1 MHTFDILLQQ
11 IGLFIIYILA
21 GVILVRTRVLSRETL
36 EPISKFVLKMALPV
50 MVFINITDGVERQVL
65 YESWP
70 IFVIAAIF
78 YIFMYAA
85 GRGMVKLLHLQKN
98 RAGIYQAMLLFGNIG
113 FIGLPMIA
121 GVFSEKGVLYASVFM
136 IMDQFMLWTLGVK
149 LLSPEGEGWFVLKK
163 LVNPAT
169 VAILLGMILMLAQV
183 RIPALLDTAL
193 QKIGSTASPLAMI
206 YVGGIFAG
214 ISFRRY
220 IREISLYGIVLVKM
234 IVAPILLFLILGIF
248 PVGEEIR
255 MAMALIVGMPT
266 MTAVVMM
273 TNASRTRWGL
283 CAGRCVCHDGLW
295 NNDIADGMLDIT
307 KYKIRCI
314 RRIVLF
320 IHNSSGSCLGKKA
333 TVLLFYYFTKIK

>member
-36 EPISKFVLKMALPV
+36 EPISKFVLKM
-50 MVFINITDGVERQVL
+50 
-65 YESWP
+65 
-70 IFVIAAIF
+70 
-78 YIFMYAA
+78 
-85 GRGMVKLLHLQKN
+85 
-98 RAGIYQAMLLFGNIG
+98 
-113 FIGLPMIA
+113 
-121 GVFSEKGVLYASVFM
+121 
-136 IMDQFMLWTLGVK
+136 DQFMLWTLGVK
-149 LLSPEGEGWFVLKK
+149 LLSPEGEGRFALKK

-220 IREISLYGIVLVKM
+220 IREISLYGIVLVRM

-266 MTAVVMM
+266 MTAVIMM
-273 TNASRTRWGL
+273 ANASGL
-283 CAGRCVCHDGLW
+283 DGDYALGGVFVTTVCGIMTLP
-295 NNDIADGMLDIT
+295 MV
-307 KYKIRCI
+307 C
-314 RRIVLF
+314 
-320 IHNSSGSCLGKKA
+320 
-333 TVLLFYYFTKIK
+333 

>member
-36 EPISKFVLKMALPV
+36 EPISKFVLKM
-50 MVFINITDGVERQVL
+50 
-65 YESWP
+65 
-70 IFVIAAIF
+70 
-78 YIFMYAA
+78 
-85 GRGMVKLLHLQKN
+85 
-98 RAGIYQAMLLFGNIG
+98 
-113 FIGLPMIA
+113 
-121 GVFSEKGVLYASVFM
+121 
-136 IMDQFMLWTLGVK
+136 DQFMLWTLGVK
-149 LLSPEGEGWFVLKK
+149 LLSPEGEGRFALKK

-248 PVGEEIR
+248 PVGEEVR

-266 MTAVVMM
+266 MTAVIMM
-273 TNASRTRWGL
+273 ANASGL
-283 CAGRCVCHDGLW
+283 DGDYALGGVFVTTVCGIMTLPMVCW
-295 NNDIADGMLDIT
+295 ILQN
-307 KYKIRCI
+307 IR
-314 RRIVLF
+314 
-320 IHNSSGSCLGKKA
+320 
-333 TVLLFYYFTKIK
+333 

>member
-21 GVILVRTRVLSRETL
+21 GVILVRTRVLSREIL
-36 EPISKFVLKMALPV
+36 EPISKFVLK
-50 MVFINITDGVERQVL
+50 
-65 YESWP
+65 
-70 IFVIAAIF
+70 
-78 YIFMYAA
+78 
-85 GRGMVKLLHLQKN
+85 
-98 RAGIYQAMLLFGNIG
+98 
-113 FIGLPMIA
+113 
-121 GVFSEKGVLYASVFM
+121 
-136 IMDQFMLWTLGVK
+136 MDQFMLWTLGVK
-149 LLSPEGEGWFVLKK
+149 LLSPEGEGRFALKK

-220 IREISLYGIVLVKM
+220 IREISLYGIVLVRM

-266 MTAVVMM
+266 MTAVIMM
-273 TNASRTRWGL
+273 ANASGL
-283 CAGRCVCHDGLW
+283 DGDYALGGVFVTTVCGIMTLPMVCW
-295 NNDIADGMLDIT
+295 ILQN
-307 KYKIRCI
+307 IR
-314 RRIVLF
+314 
-320 IHNSSGSCLGKKA
+320 
-333 TVLLFYYFTKIK
+333 

>member
-70 IFVIAAIF
+70 IFVIAASF

-85 GRGMVKLLHLQKN
+85 GRGMVKLLNCRKIVQESIRQCCCSEILVYRLADDCRCFFGK
-98 RAGIYQAMLLFGNIG
+98 RYLICIRIYDHGPVYAVDFGCKAIVSG
-113 FIGLPMIA
+113 RRR
-121 GVFSEKGVLYASVFM
+121 VVC
-136 IMDQFMLWTLGVK
+136 
-149 LLSPEGEGWFVLKK
+149 LKK

-220 IREISLYGIVLVKM
+220 IREISLYGIVLVK
-234 IVAPILLFLILGIF
+234 
-248 PVGEEIR
+248 
-255 MAMALIVGMPT
+255 
-266 MTAVVMM
+266 
-273 TNASRTRWGL
+273 
-283 CAGRCVCHDGLW
+283 
-295 NNDIADGMLDIT
+295 
-307 KYKIRCI
+307 
-314 RRIVLF
+314 
-320 IHNSSGSCLGKKA
+320 
-333 TVLLFYYFTKIK
+333 

>member
-50 MVFINITDGVERQVL
+50 MVFINITDGVERQLL
-65 YESWP
+65 YKSWP

-113 FIGLPMIA
+113 FVGLPMVA
-121 GVFSEKGVLYASVFM
+121 GVFLEKGVLYASVFM

-149 LLSPEGEGWFVLKK
+149 LTSPTGEGKFDWKRLI
-163 LVNPAT
+163 NPAT

-214 ISFRRY
+214 ISFQKY
-220 IREISLYGIVLVKM
+220 LREISLYGIFYQNN
-234 IVAPILLFLILGIF
+234 PIQ
-248 PVGEEIR
+248 
-255 MAMALIVGMPT
+255 
-266 MTAVVMM
+266 
-273 TNASRTRWGL
+273 
-283 CAGRCVCHDGLW
+283 
-295 NNDIADGMLDIT
+295 
-307 KYKIRCI
+307 
-314 RRIVLF
+314 
-320 IHNSSGSCLGKKA
+320 
-333 TVLLFYYFTKIK
+333 

>member
-36 EPISKFVLKMALPV
+36 EPISKFVLKM
-50 MVFINITDGVERQVL
+50 
-65 YESWP
+65 
-70 IFVIAAIF
+70 
-78 YIFMYAA
+78 
-85 GRGMVKLLHLQKN
+85 
-98 RAGIYQAMLLFGNIG
+98 
-113 FIGLPMIA
+113 
-121 GVFSEKGVLYASVFM
+121 
-136 IMDQFMLWTLGVK
+136 DQFMLWTLGVK
-149 LLSPEGEGWFVLKK
+149 LLSPEGEGRFALKK

-273 TNASRTRWGL
+273 TTASGL
-283 CAGRCVCHDGLW
+283 DGDYALGGVFVTTVCGIMTLPMVCW
-295 NNDIADGMLDIT
+295 ILQNV
-307 KYKIRCI
+307 R
-314 RRIVLF
+314 
-320 IHNSSGSCLGKKA
+320 
-333 TVLLFYYFTKIK
+333 

>member
-21 GVILVRTRVLSRETL
+21 GVILVRTRVLSHETL
-36 EPISKFVLKMALPV
+36 EPISKFVLK
-50 MVFINITDGVERQVL
+50 
-65 YESWP
+65 
-70 IFVIAAIF
+70 
-78 YIFMYAA
+78 
-85 GRGMVKLLHLQKN
+85 
-98 RAGIYQAMLLFGNIG
+98 
-113 FIGLPMIA
+113 
-121 GVFSEKGVLYASVFM
+121 
-136 IMDQFMLWTLGVK
+136 MDQFMLWTLGVK
-149 LLSPEGEGWFVLKK
+149 LLSPEGEGRFALKK

-220 IREISLYGIVLVKM
+220 IREIALYGIVLVKM

-255 MAMALIVGMPT
+255 MVMALIVGMPT

-273 TNASRTRWGL
+273 ANASGL
-283 CAGRCVCHDGLW
+283 DGDYALGGVFVTTVCGIMTLPMVCW
-295 NNDIADGMLDIT
+295 ILQN
-307 KYKIRCI
+307 IR
-314 RRIVLF
+314 
-320 IHNSSGSCLGKKA
+320 
-333 TVLLFYYFTKIK
+333 

>member
-21 GVILVRTRVLSRETL
+21 GVILVRTRVLSCETL
-36 EPISKFVLKMALPV
+36 EPISKFVLK
-50 MVFINITDGVERQVL
+50 
-65 YESWP
+65 
-70 IFVIAAIF
+70 
-78 YIFMYAA
+78 
-85 GRGMVKLLHLQKN
+85 
-98 RAGIYQAMLLFGNIG
+98 
-113 FIGLPMIA
+113 
-121 GVFSEKGVLYASVFM
+121 
-136 IMDQFMLWTLGVK
+136 MDQFMLWTLGVK
-149 LLSPEGEGWFVLKK
+149 LLSPEGEGRFALKK

-220 IREISLYGIVLVKM
+220 IREISLYGIVLVRM

-266 MTAVVMM
+266 MTAVIMM
-273 TNASRTRWGL
+273 ANASGL
-283 CAGRCVCHDGLW
+283 DGDYALGGVFVTTVCGIMTLPMVCW
-295 NNDIADGMLDIT
+295 ILQN
-307 KYKIRCI
+307 IR
-314 RRIVLF
+314 
-320 IHNSSGSCLGKKA
+320 
-333 TVLLFYYFTKIK
+333 

>member
-21 GVILVRTRVLSRETL
+21 GVILVRARVLSRETL
-36 EPISKFVLKMALPV
+36 EPISKFVLK
-50 MVFINITDGVERQVL
+50 
-65 YESWP
+65 
-70 IFVIAAIF
+70 
-78 YIFMYAA
+78 
-85 GRGMVKLLHLQKN
+85 
-98 RAGIYQAMLLFGNIG
+98 
-113 FIGLPMIA
+113 
-121 GVFSEKGVLYASVFM
+121 
-136 IMDQFMLWTLGVK
+136 MDQFMLWTLGVK
-149 LLSPEGEGWFVLKK
+149 LLSPEGEGRFALKK

-220 IREISLYGIVLVKM
+220 IREISLYGIVLVRM

-266 MTAVVMM
+266 MTAVIMM
-273 TNASRTRWGL
+273 ANASGL
-283 CAGRCVCHDGLW
+283 DGDYALGGVFVTTVCGIMTLPMVCW
-295 NNDIADGMLDIT
+295 ILQN
-307 KYKIRCI
+307 IR
-314 RRIVLF
+314 
-320 IHNSSGSCLGKKA
+320 
-333 TVLLFYYFTKIK
+333 

>member
-21 GVILVRTRVLSRETL
+21 GVILVRTRVLSCETL

-149 LLSPEGEGWFVLKK
+149 LLSPEGEGGV
-163 LVNPAT
+163 P
-169 VAILLGMILMLAQV
+169 
-183 RIPALLDTAL
+183 
-193 QKIGSTASPLAMI
+193 
-206 YVGGIFAG
+206 
-214 ISFRRY
+214 
-220 IREISLYGIVLVKM
+220 
-234 IVAPILLFLILGIF
+234 
-248 PVGEEIR
+248 
-255 MAMALIVGMPT
+255 
-266 MTAVVMM
+266 
-273 TNASRTRWGL
+273 
-283 CAGRCVCHDGLW
+283 
-295 NNDIADGMLDIT
+295 
-307 KYKIRCI
+307 
-314 RRIVLF
+314 
-320 IHNSSGSCLGKKA
+320 
-333 TVLLFYYFTKIK
+333 

>member
-36 EPISKFVLKMALPV
+36 EPISKFVLKM
-50 MVFINITDGVERQVL
+50 
-65 YESWP
+65 
-70 IFVIAAIF
+70 
-78 YIFMYAA
+78 
-85 GRGMVKLLHLQKN
+85 
-98 RAGIYQAMLLFGNIG
+98 
-113 FIGLPMIA
+113 
-121 GVFSEKGVLYASVFM
+121 
-136 IMDQFMLWTLGVK
+136 DQFMLWTLGVK
-149 LLSPEGEGWFVLKK
+149 LLSPEGEGRFALKK

-220 IREISLYGIVLVKM
+220 IREISLYGIVLVRM

-266 MTAVVMM
+266 MTAVIMM
-273 TNASRTRWGL
+273 ANASGL
-283 CAGRCVCHDGLW
+283 DGDYALGGVFVTTVCGIMTLPMVCW
-295 NNDIADGMLDIT
+295 ILQNV
-307 KYKIRCI
+307 R
-314 RRIVLF
+314 
-320 IHNSSGSCLGKKA
+320 
-333 TVLLFYYFTKIK
+333 

>member
-36 EPISKFVLKMALPV
+36 EPISKFVLKM
-50 MVFINITDGVERQVL
+50 
-65 YESWP
+65 
-70 IFVIAAIF
+70 
-78 YIFMYAA
+78 
-85 GRGMVKLLHLQKN
+85 
-98 RAGIYQAMLLFGNIG
+98 
-113 FIGLPMIA
+113 
-121 GVFSEKGVLYASVFM
+121 
-136 IMDQFMLWTLGVK
+136 DQFMLWTLGVK
-149 LLSPEGEGWFVLKK
+149 LLSPEGEGRFALKK

-220 IREISLYGIVLVKM
+220 IREISLYGIVLVRM

-255 MAMALIVGMPT
+255 MAMALIVGMPI
-266 MTAVVMM
+266 MTAVIMM
-273 TNASRTRWGL
+273 ANASGL
-283 CAGRCVCHDGLW
+283 DGDYALGGVFVTTVCGIMTLPMVCW
-295 NNDIADGMLDIT
+295 ILQN
-307 KYKIRCI
+307 IR
-314 RRIVLF
+314 
-320 IHNSSGSCLGKKA
+320 
-333 TVLLFYYFTKIK
+333 

>member
-21 GVILVRTRVLSRETL
+21 GVILVRTRVLSCETL
-36 EPISKFVLKMALPV
+36 EPISKFVLK
-50 MVFINITDGVERQVL
+50 
-65 YESWP
+65 
-70 IFVIAAIF
+70 
-78 YIFMYAA
+78 
-85 GRGMVKLLHLQKN
+85 
-98 RAGIYQAMLLFGNIG
+98 
-113 FIGLPMIA
+113 
-121 GVFSEKGVLYASVFM
+121 
-136 IMDQFMLWTLGVK
+136 MDQFMLWTLGVK
-149 LLSPEGEGWFVLKK
+149 LLSPEGEGRFALKK

-220 IREISLYGIVLVKM
+220 IREISLYGIVLVRM

-248 PVGEEIR
+248 PVGEEVR

-266 MTAVVMM
+266 MTAVIMM
-273 TNASRTRWGL
+273 ANASGL
-283 CAGRCVCHDGLW
+283 DGDYALGGVFVTTVCGIMTLPMVCW
-295 NNDIADGMLDIT
+295 ILQNV
-307 KYKIRCI
+307 R
-314 RRIVLF
+314 
-320 IHNSSGSCLGKKA
+320 
-333 TVLLFYYFTKIK
+333 

>member
-21 GVILVRTRVLSRETL
+21 GVIFVRTRVLSRETL
-36 EPISKFVLKMALPV
+36 EPISKFVLKM
-50 MVFINITDGVERQVL
+50 
-65 YESWP
+65 
-70 IFVIAAIF
+70 
-78 YIFMYAA
+78 
-85 GRGMVKLLHLQKN
+85 
-98 RAGIYQAMLLFGNIG
+98 
-113 FIGLPMIA
+113 
-121 GVFSEKGVLYASVFM
+121 
-136 IMDQFMLWTLGVK
+136 DQFMLWTLGVK
-149 LLSPEGEGWFVLKK
+149 LLSPEGEGRFALKK

-220 IREISLYGIVLVKM
+220 IREISLYGIVLVRM

-266 MTAVVMM
+266 MTAVIMM
-273 TNASRTRWGL
+273 ANASGL
-283 CAGRCVCHDGLW
+283 DGDYALGGVFVTTVCGIMTLPMVCW
-295 NNDIADGMLDIT
+295 ILQN
-307 KYKIRCI
+307 IR
-314 RRIVLF
+314 
-320 IHNSSGSCLGKKA
+320 
-333 TVLLFYYFTKIK
+333 